1 MVDCLGASA
10 GGEKT
15 TLVEDGT
22 EFKGSFTS
30 KCPIVVRGRIEGDV
44 AAPSLTVSPTGAVHG
59 KAKVGQLHSEGG
71 IAGDFD
77 ADVIELSGK
86 VKDNTVIRARSLN
99 IKLSPDKGKMQVVFG
114 ECSLDVGEAPVKT
127 EAVERP
133 AAPVPA
139 AEEPPAATS
148 SAKAGK
154 GGRAGRSSEPSPAP
168 APNGGTTPPVAED
181 ELLPRS

>member
-1 MVDCLGASA
+1 MVDRLGASA

-59 KAKVGQLHSEGG
+59 KAKVGQLHSEGE

-77 ADVIELSGK
+77 ADIIELSGK

-114 ECSLDVGEAPVKT
+114 ECSLEVGDDPTQKSASPG
-127 EAVERP
+127 RP
-133 AAPVPA
+133 SDPSSRAASRPRLQSRPPTAGPSAAPRR
-139 AEEPPAATS
+139 
-148 SAKAGK
+148 SAKHL
-154 GGRAGRSSEPSPAP
+154 RAFW
-168 APNGGTTPPVAED
+168 
-181 ELLPRS
+181 

>member
-1 MVDCLGASA
+1 MVDRLGAS
-10 GGEKT
+10 GEKT

-59 KAKVGQLHSEGG
+59 KAKVGQLHSEGE
-71 IAGDFD
+71 ISGDFD

-114 ECSLDVGEAPVKT
+114 ECSLEVGDDPTRKDATPGRPSATPAPSDEFGPILTRGK
-127 EAVERP
+127 P
-133 AAPVPA
+133 SSPP
-139 AEEPPAATS
+139 EPPA
-148 SAKAGK
+148 
-154 GGRAGRSSEPSPAP
+154 
-168 APNGGTTPPVAED
+168 NGGT
-181 ELLPRS
+181 

>member
-1 MVDCLGASA
+1 MVDRLGAS

-44 AAPSLTVSPTGAVHG
+44 AAPSLTVSPTGSVQG
-59 KAKVGQLHSEGG
+59 KAKVGQLHSEGE

-114 ECSLDVGEAPVKT
+114 ECTLEVGDDPAHKDT
-127 EAVERP
+127 GATRAS
-133 AAPVPA
+133 AAPVASDEFGPILARGTKASADRGADPSRPSSTPPEPA
-139 AEEPPAATS
+139 
-148 SAKAGK
+148 
-154 GGRAGRSSEPSPAP
+154 
-168 APNGGTTPPVAED
+168 NGGK
-181 ELLPRS
+181 